1 MSQVLRKWPSTMGLN
16 DTWDRYRAD
25 KWIVDDLRATKGKGC
40 GIHRMSVLKQEAGN
54 SGTEQWKAAIGT

>member
-25 KWIVDDLRATKGKGC
+25 KWIVDDLRATK
-40 GIHRMSVLKQEAGN
+40 
-54 SGTEQWKAAIGT
+54 AAESTGWLC

>member
-25 KWIVDDLRATKGKGC
+25 KWIVDDLRATEGKGG
-40 GIHRMSVLKQEAGN
+40 GILRMALLTQEAGN